1 MQKTVPTAD
10 PISTNLSTLD
20 THVKANEDAIA
31 KEAKDR
37 ADADTEIKNSI
48 SSLSDNAVQYT
59 DSTKAKVELGGGATG
74 TTISN
79 VKAGALAADSTEAVN
94 GAQLFKTNTDLNNEV
109 TARTKAVSDEET
121 ARKAADQALTDK
133 IGSIDAN
140 GNYITK
146 DGTVFSNL
154 STLDT
159 QVKANADAMSPTL
172 PTGSLLFLI
181 TPYSTVTLQRHW

>member
-1 MQKTVPTAD
+1 MRMDREAAVTAEQTARENADKAINDKIGTIAKDGSYIKAAD

-109 TARTKAVSDEET
+109 TARMVPLMPT
-121 ARKAADQALTDK
+121 ATISPK
-133 IGSIDAN
+133 
-140 GNYITK
+140 
-146 DGTVFSNL
+146 TVPY
-154 STLDT
+154 
-159 QVKANADAMSPTL
+159 SPTFL
-172 PTGSLLFLI
+172 PLI
-181 TPYSTVTLQRHW
+181 PR